1 VTSAGRRRSLRFSQ
15 PNAPYL
21 FQRPEA
27 AITWRV
33 RDIPHRGYLERAL
46 PTPTRHAY
54 SYAPLAVPIS
64 AASAGQSFKRASSRR
79 EARRWRLL
87 GDRVRDAEMDV
98 LRTQAAVASGQR
110 SRRTRTCRY
119 ADTSCAV
126 PGSRTQG
133 ILSDRIRRGSS
144 QRPAGCQPCLRSASA
159 LSPSARIM
167 AALGAEPQLR
177 VRRKSSGRTKRRSSI
192 SCCGSHRRSSTRAQK
207 RAW

>member
-1 VTSAGRRRSLRFSQ
+1 VTAAGRRSPRFSQ

-33 RDIPHRGYLERAL
+33 RDIPRSGMTVHCRRRPSVHIHTRRLPSQSLQRAL
-46 PTPTRHAY
+46 SSP
-54 SYAPLAVPIS
+54 SS
-64 AASAGQSFKRASSRR
+64 AQVAADRRGGGGCSVTVSAMPRWMFC
-79 EARRWRLL
+79 ARRRPWPA
-87 GDRVRDAEMDV
+87 GSVRVVRAPAGM
-98 LRTQAAVASGQR
+98 
-110 SRRTRTCRY
+110 
-119 ADTSCAV
+119 
-126 PGSRTQG
+126 
-133 ILSDRIRRGSS
+133 RIRGSP

-159 LSPSARIM
+159 LSPAARIM

-177 VRRKSSGRTKRRSSI
+177 VRRKSSGRTRRRSSI